1 MMLATKQAVELA
13 AYFVMVYFPI
23 NSVTL
28 VWQMLLELR
37 NSLNCYPLNFKLQ
50 WSLKVSSKL
59 KNLYWDAINICLPLR
74 LYERVQDCILLFQI
88 NWILYFSVC
97 YCRIVLSAG
106 MPGIECKFS
115 SLSAKIKLKQ
125 IKILTSCHRSAS
137 KNLKDLLAGL
147 LFFFFSSFN
156 FSFLLTLLTKYFYW
170 REMHAFEIKLF

>member
-1 MMLATKQAVELA
+1 MVLSSFNLSICIVTAQNGLRLPALSHKWNSDKLNVKKTATNLVMMLATKQAVELA

-88 NWILYFSVC
+88 NWISYSSVC

-106 MPGIECKFS
+106 
-115 SLSAKIKLKQ
+115 LVW
-125 IKILTSCHRSAS
+125 T
-137 KNLKDLLAGL
+137 
-147 LFFFFSSFN
+147 
-156 FSFLLTLLTKYFYW
+156 
-170 REMHAFEIKLF
+170 